1 MSNRD
6 RVLDLI
12 ERQPGLSD
20 REIRERSG
28 IEPHQQVNQICRDL
42 TRRGLIRREE
52 RPDGVLGNYLVSH
65 APAEQ
70 APRRAVAHRHAGCP
84 SSWRIEVTDWA
95 DTVVII
101 PCSARKCGGGST
113 ARGRSIL
120 DDLPAPLA
128 DELRRRREDILGDT
142 TRHDQLM
149 PAVARYDGNLF
160 RQLDFETQRI
170 PLERLLILSGG
181 YGVVRADEPIAH
193 YDIRFS
199 VKDWPGALV
208 SRAVASYADGLGAKR
223 VVAFA
228 SATTDYAAVIR
239 RVEWRGAGVAEA
251 WLILPNVSGGGAM
264 VKGPAAIGQAV
275 AALLQAGSLDSSWA
289 ARDGTTFDAVRL
301 A

>member
-12 ERQPGLSD
+12 QRQPGLSD

-42 TRRGLIRREE
+42 TRRGLIRRKG
-52 RPDGVLGNYLVSH
+52 RPDGVLGNYPVSQ
-65 APAEQ
+65 APVEQ
-70 APRRAVAHRHAGCP
+70 APRRSNAHRRAGSP

-113 ARGRSIL
+113 ARGPSIL
-120 DDLPAPLA
+120 DDLPAPIA
-128 DELRRRREDILGDT
+128 DELRSRREDLVGDT
-142 TRHDQLM
+142 TRDDQLM

-160 RQLDFETQRI
+160 RQLDFETQPI

-193 YDIRFS
+193 YNIRFS
-199 VKDWPGALV
+199 CKDWPGALV
-208 SRAVASYADGLGAKR
+208 SRAVASYANGLGAKT

-228 SATTDYAAVIR
+228 SASTDYAAVIR
-239 RVEWRGAGVAEA
+239 QADWRDAGVEDG
-251 WLILPNVSGGGAM
+251 WLLLPNVTGGGAM
-264 VKGPAAIGQAV
+264 VKGPTATGQAV

-289 ARDGTTFDAVRL
+289 ARDGTTLEAVRL